1 MRLLSN
7 CGRQEEKETLVEVET
22 NCKTK
27 KIDCKFLHSF
37 STLVFFVC
45 LFVCLFFLFFFFCFF
60 FLWQTGAGEGWD
72 LVTPWREFISI

>member
-45 LFVCLFFLFFFFCFF
+45 LFVCLFFLFFFFLFF
-60 FLWQTGAGEGWD
+60 FFVANWGGGRVGSSHSLA
-72 LVTPWREFISI
+72 